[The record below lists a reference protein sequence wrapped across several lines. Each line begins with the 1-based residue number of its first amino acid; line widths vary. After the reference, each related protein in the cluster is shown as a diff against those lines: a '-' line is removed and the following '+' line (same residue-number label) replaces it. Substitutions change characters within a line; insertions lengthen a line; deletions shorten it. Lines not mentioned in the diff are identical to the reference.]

1 MNNDLKKVVG
11 KELMLL
17 RKEKDLSNAE
27 LANKTKIAP
36 STISRYEKGND
47 AMNLDIIA
55 KMING
60 CDFDISIFF
69 ERCIAKMQQN
79 NQTFKEV
86 TK

>member
-1 MNNDLKKVVG
+1 MDLKKIVG

-17 RKEKDLSNAE
+17 RKEKDLSNIKLSE
-27 LANKTKIAP
+27 KIKVAP
-36 STISRYEKGND
+36 STISRYEKGED

-60 CDFDISIFF
+60 CDTDISIFF

-79 NQTFKEV
+79 
-86 TK
+86 